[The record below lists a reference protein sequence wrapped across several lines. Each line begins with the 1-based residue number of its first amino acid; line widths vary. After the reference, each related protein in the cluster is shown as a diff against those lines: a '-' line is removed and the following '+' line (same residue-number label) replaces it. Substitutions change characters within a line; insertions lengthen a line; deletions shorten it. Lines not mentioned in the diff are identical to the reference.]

1 MSYDPQSFAVTA
13 ILLFCLSWVA
23 ICISAHNLDCAYRTM
38 DTEDG
43 QVFIKVEL
51 SVSVTLHLTQNTD
64 PSQHLAYFVRTHEK
78 ALANALQLQRK
89 HTKNASTSSTT
100 GATGV
105 SGQQPPSAST
115 TAFAAALSLPYL
127 TFGSQNVKPVKLT
140 LTPHHLFYLLS
151 RFEELGI
158 SVGPMNVRLE
168 HINTDVLPGNY
179 VSFLGSAPKSRG
191 RSDADSIHSVSSV
204 RSALS
209 TMSSMWTKLGLTSKE
224 DSKIEK
230 QKAVEKDD
238 LKYLYSAFTKIPCL
252 RLAPDHRSKY
262 IAGYEEFPFDTAVPL
277 FAFKNLSALEIC
289 DLDFRQMYGWDRLAE
304 QLRSLTI
311 KRGSVD
317 DVTDLLIHIV
327 LDDMDKRRRRSSKH
341 PVPSSPATPWPA
353 PSPGSKNVDLTGQFS
368 APTSPL
374 NETRRAS
381 LGSPPSVAMA
391 RKGSAEGK
399 KPSRHHRQRSQSPVR
414 PPSSRQTTSHIY
426 PRSATPKY
434 RRSSGSDSSS
444 VHSTPRNSTSNL
456 LSLGS
461 LQPSKWRFLKHL
473 SLADNGMTFILAAG
487 LAPLASTLHS
497 LDLSSNLFT
506 EIPDS
511 LATLTNL
518 RALNL
523 SNCMISSLHSLG
535 RNPLP
540 AITVINLHSN
550 RLSSLAGIERLFSL
564 EKIDLRDNRLTD
576 PTELARLTRIPD
588 MQHVYVH
595 RNPFTRTHSN
605 YRTTIFNLFRNSA
618 GYTED
623 ICIDSTGPSYG
634 EKKYL
639 VDRVTE
645 EQNIPVVR
653 KPDDVSMPPPAI
665 PQKAPKAQSVEDRR
679 DSTAYDTA
687 QRRKAPRRRIVELSQ
702 SNPPSPEARRVDT
715 PHAESHSPTKPNDSR
730 PSEPVSSSSQ
740 GKQSAPLLPPIET
753 RALPPSP
760 SHTTPDL
767 VEDEDSPIRE
777 PDEINMASDVYRQ
790 KIEALKND
798 LGSGWLT
805 ALNEDKWD
813 QRRPSHRSH
822 GSDYSSV
829 HSGRSGM
836 PSNKGVSVSTR
847 TLG

>member
-1 MSYDPQSFAVTA
+1 
-13 ILLFCLSWVA
+13 
-23 ICISAHNLDCAYRTM
+23 M

-43 QVFIKVEL
+43 KVFIK
-51 SVSVTLHLTQNTD
+51 
-64 PSQHLAYFVRTHEK
+64 HLAYFVRTHEK

-100 GATGV
+100 AATGV
-105 SGQQPPSAST
+105 SGQQPPAT
-115 TAFAAALSLPYL
+115 GTNAIAAALSLPYL

-168 HINTDVLPGNY
+168 NINSDVQPGNY

-230 QKAVEKDD
+230 QKAAEQDD

-252 RLAPDHRSKY
+252 RLAPDHRSRL

-311 KRGSVD
+311 KRGNVD
-317 DVTDLLIHIV
+317 DVTDLLVHIV

-353 PSPGSKNVDLTGQFS
+353 PSPSAKQLGQFS

-374 NETRRAS
+374 NEARGAS
-381 LGSPPSVAMA
+381 LGSPPSAAMA

-399 KPSRHHRQRSQSPVR
+399 KPTRHHRQRSQSPAR
-414 PPSSRQTTSHIY
+414 PPSSRQTSHIY

-444 VHSTPRNSTSNL
+444 VHSTPRNSSSNL
-456 LSLGS
+456 LSLGT

-511 LATLTNL
+511 LASLTNL

-523 SNCMISSLHSLG
+523 SNCMISSLHSLA

-595 RNPFTRTHSN
+595 RNPFVRTHSN
-605 YRTTIFNLFRNSA
+605 YRTTIFNLFRSSV

-623 ICIDSTGPSYG
+623 ICIDSTGPTYG

-639 VDRVTE
+639 IDRITE

-653 KPDDVSMPPPAI
+653 KPDDISMPPPAL
-665 PQKAPKAQSVEDRR
+665 PQKPPPVPAKDTPREAGGH
-679 DSTAYDTA
+679 DTA

-702 SNPPSPEARRVDT
+702 SNPSSPEIRRVDT
-715 PHAESHSPTKPNDSR
+715 PHAEAHSPTKAVPDARVGGST
-730 PSEPVSSSSQ
+730 SQ
-740 GKQSAPLLPPIET
+740 GKHAAPLLPPIET
-753 RALPPSP
+753 STLPSSS

-767 VEDEDSPIRE
+767 VDDSDSPVQAS
-777 PDEINMASDVYRQ
+777 DEMNMASDVYRQ

-836 PSNKGVSVSTR
+836 PSGTGMSVSTR
-847 TLG
+847 TMG